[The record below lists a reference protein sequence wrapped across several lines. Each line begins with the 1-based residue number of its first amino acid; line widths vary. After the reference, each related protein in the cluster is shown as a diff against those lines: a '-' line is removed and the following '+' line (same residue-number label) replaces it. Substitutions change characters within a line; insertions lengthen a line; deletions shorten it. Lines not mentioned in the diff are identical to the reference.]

1 MNRFLRHCAK
11 GLQPCTPRRPNLLVL
26 QHRFVNIGRPRRH
39 GNYKR
44 QPLFL
49 RFSVNNL
56 NGWRG
61 QIPLIRAFSINP
73 EKDYYKIL
81 GLTDDATLA
90 QIKAAFYKLAKKW
103 HPDLFQQAPENELT
117 EARAMYREIQEAH
130 EVLSDNNK
138 KNEYDMQR
146 KYGSTGRTTYSQG
159 GQGFGSQGQGFGS
172 QGGHE
177 DFWKQQQEMHER
189 MEEMKR
195 RNPEMW
201 KQHEQV
207 RAFMNRLWKGLFFL
221 IGLQLVFGILFRNS
235 GNQDQLG
242 QRSQQQRGAQGGYY
256 DQQEQESSDSR
267 FGEPLGTRRFEN
279 QGQSWSEAPSFG
291 STSYPKKIFILGD
304 ELPSMY
310 LNPANETLDERPT
323 YRSSKPIAGTGM
335 YFVLYHGDDEWRIS
349 LSQYINHASKCYAR
363 VEDSAYN
370 PAEISGTWRVFD
382 RTYNRYE
389 YDSNFHLSTSPTGE
403 SQWL

>member
-11 GLQPCTPRRPNLLVL
+11 GLQPCNPWRPNLLVL
-26 QHRFVNIGRPRRH
+26 QHRFVHIGRPRRH
-39 GNYKR
+39 SHSKL

-49 RFSVNNL
+49 RSSVNNL
-56 NGWRG
+56 YGWRG
-61 QIPLIRAFSINP
+61 QFPLVRAFSINP

-81 GLTDDATLA
+81 GLTDEASLA

-103 HPDLFQQAPENELT
+103 HPDLFLQKPESELT
-117 EARAMYREIQEAH
+117 EARAMFREIQEAH
-130 EVLSDNNK
+130 EVLSDSNK

-159 GQGFGSQGQGFGS
+159 SQGFGTQGQGK
-172 QGGHE
+172 E

-189 MEEMKR
+189 SEEMKK

-201 KQHEQV
+201 QQHEQV

-221 IGLQLVFGILFRNS
+221 IGLQLVFAILFRNT
-235 GNQDQLG
+235 GNQDQSG
-242 QRSQQQRGAQGGYY
+242 QRSGQRGAERGYY
-256 DQQEQESSDSR
+256 NQQEQQSSDDL
-267 FGEPLGTRRFEN
+267 FGNPLETRSSQN
-279 QGQSWSEAPSFG
+279 QGQSWRAAPSFG
-291 STSYPKKIFILGD
+291 STSYPKQIYILGD

-310 LNPANETLDERPT
+310 LNPDNETLDERPT

-335 YFVLYHGDDEWRIS
+335 YFVLYHGDGEWRIS

-370 PAEISGTWRVFD
+370 PSEISGTWRVFD
-382 RTYNRYE
+382 RTNNSYE
-389 YDSNFHLSTSPTGE
+389 YDSNFHLSTTSTGDIN
-403 SQWL
+403 WL